1 MVERSV
7 KSFLIFSVDKI
18 NEALNKLQPYFE
30 LQVVFFDENEIYLLQ
45 KILGAVIVQILLKI
59 QYRCFSAAFFST

>member
-18 NEALNKLQPYFE
+18 NEALDKLQPNFE
-30 LQVVFFDENEIYLLQ
+30 LQVVPCKKMRYIYC
-45 KILGAVIVQILLKI
+45 KNILEQL
-59 QYRCFSAAFFST
+59 